1 MSLWSV
7 IHNTDNGGDFKL
19 LHSKHIVEAA
29 DENEAKAKSLAL
41 IDSVHK
47 YTDVTRPRFLTSAT
61 PAPAGSLPTVDP
73 NAVDPNAVEENDTE
87 EEGK

>member
-19 LHSKHIVEAA
+19 LHSKHVVEAA
-29 DENEAKAKSLAL
+29 NEEEAKTKSAAL
-41 IDSVHK
+41 VDSIHK
-47 YTDVTRPRFLTSAT
+47 YTDITRPRFLTSVT
-61 PAPAGSLPTVDP
+61 PAPAGSLPTE
-73 NAVDPNAVEENDTE
+73 DPNAVEEDDAE